1 MANGKKYNEKTK
13 LIEKGKMYSPKE
25 AIGLVKQAV
34 FAKFDESIDLAM
46 KLGVDPKKHSIRGTV
61 MLPGGSG
68 KKKRV
73 AAIVKEDKIKEAK
86 DAGASIAGS
95 DDLVQKIQ
103 KGFMDFDVLV
113 VTPDMMGAVGKL
125 GKVLGPK
132 GMMPNPKSGTVTQD
146 VAKTVKEF
154 MGGKVEFRMDKT
166 GSLHMVLGKVS
177 FAADAL
183 AKNFSSALNA
193 IMQMKPSGLKGNYIE
208 SITISSS
215 MGPGVKIDHKSTV
228 DKLSKEI

>member
-1 MANGKKYNEKTK
+1 MANGKKYNEKAK
-13 LIEKGKMYSPKE
+13 LIQKGKMHSPKE
-25 AIGLVKQAV
+25 AIGLVKQTA

-68 KKKRV
+68 KKRRV
-73 AAIVKEDKIKEAK
+73 AVIVKEDKVKEAE
-86 DAGASIAGS
+86 DAGATVVGG

-103 KGFMDFDVLV
+103 KGFLDFDVLV

-125 GKVLGPK
+125 GKMLGPK
-132 GMMPNPKSGTVTQD
+132 GLMPNPKSGTVTQD

-166 GSLHMVLGKVS
+166 GALHMVLGKVS
-177 FAADAL
+177 FEADAL